1 LLFGQQSDS
10 SPFYGFGDY
19 NAPQNL
25 DKNKGGKAYLCKKME
40 EMGRK
45 SKYDSRRKEFMEKSG
60 IVFEYKET
68 ESKEIKALRSERD
81 RLLKKVGQLTVEVD
95 FFAEACER
103 AGLKKK

>member
-1 LLFGQQSDS
+1 
-10 SPFYGFGDY
+10 
-19 NAPQNL
+19 
-25 DKNKGGKAYLCKKME
+25 
-40 EMGRK
+40 
-45 SKYDSRRKEFMEKSG
+45 MEKSG

>member
-10 SPFYGFGDY
+10 SPFYGFGD
-19 NAPQNL
+19 
-25 DKNKGGKAYLCKKME
+25 
-40 EMGRK
+40 
-45 SKYDSRRKEFMEKSG
+45 
-60 IVFEYKET
+60 
-68 ESKEIKALRSERD
+68 RSERD